1 MKKVKELNLTEKAN
15 DVAKSIWLAGLG
27 AYGKAFDEAV
37 TQYGKVSQET
47 SKLFDELV
55 EKGRVLDTTGQE
67 KLAEAKTKTT
77 SSLEERLNKV
87 KNSVNLSAL
96 NPSADV
102 AALEAKLDTLSAKV
116 DAILDSLGAQVPE
129 AQPKRRAAKSA
140 ASSK

>member
-1 MKKVKELNLTEKAN
+1 MKKVKELNLTDKAN

-37 TQYGKVSQET
+37 SQYGKVSKET

-67 KLAEAKTKTT
+67 KLAEAKSKTT

-96 NPSADV
+96 TPGADI
-102 AALEAKLDTLSAKV
+102 AALEAKIDTLAAKV
-116 DAILDSLGAQVPE
+116 DAILDSLGAQVE
-129 AQPKRRAAKSA
+129 APKRRAAKSA
-140 ASSK
+140 SSK